1 MASTSKQD
9 IQDISGHRR
18 PRGPGRTGRS
28 FAPLP
33 LSRRVGFWAALVA
46 GSGLVVTAGAIH
58 LHLWLANPDYRDLSV
73 IGPLFLFQS
82 IAAFVLALA
91 LLASR
96 RLIMVVVAAGFLAA
110 TIGGYLLSV
119 YVGLFGFKD
128 TLSAPLGTTS
138 LGVEAAGIL
147 VLAIAGAMIPSSDR
161 FRLPWR

>member
-1 MASTSKQD
+1 VFWVA
-9 IQDISGHRR
+9 
-18 PRGPGRTGRS
+18 
-28 FAPLP
+28 LV
-33 LSRRVGFWAALVA
+33 VGFC
-46 GSGLVVTAGAIH
+46 LVVTAGAIH
-58 LHLWLANPDYRDLSV
+58 LHLWLVNPDYRDISV

-110 TIGGYLLSV
+110 TMAGYLLSV

-128 TLSAPLGTTS
+128 VLSAPFGTTS
-138 LGVEAAGIL
+138 LGVEAAGVV
-147 VLAIAGAMIPSSDR
+147 VLAIAGAMIPSRDR